1 MLLFNQ
7 NNNSEQTALN
17 SGRGKSYILLRFMEK
32 YAVQDR
38 K

>member
-7 NNNSEQTALN
+7 NNNSEQTVLN